1 MSWILAIVAVVAV
14 VAFFEWRSRNRPEV
28 PGLRDHWGTHS
39 AARSGRAMTG
49 GHNTDERRG

>member
-1 MSWILAIVAVVAV
+1 MWWILAIVAVVAV

-49 GHNTDERRG
+49 GHNPDERRG

>member
-1 MSWILAIVAVVAV
+1 MWWTIAIVAVAV
-14 VAFFEWRSRNRPEV
+14 LAFFEWRSRNRPEI

-49 GHNTDERRG
+49 GHNTDEPRG